1 MPLNTGAPRISPVS
15 EPHTI
20 SLMPSVVPAAFFYS
34 FLLDFLRR
42 GLSNTLGVD
51 SLPVMV
57 LHPVYLGIGSNLGDR
72 AGHLQHALDRLSELT
87 QLVAV
92 SSVRETEPVGPIEQG
107 QYLNAAAAIETKL
120 PPRQLLEALHTIE
133 RASGRDRT
141 HEKRWGPRTLDLDIL
156 VYADRVID
164 EPGLTIPHPCLH
176 ERRFV
181 LEPLAEIAAE
191 LIVPGLHQTVSGL
204 LTALERAESG
214 ASL

>member
-1 MPLNTGAPRISPVS
+1 MQHMLAYI
-15 EPHTI
+15 
-20 SLMPSVVPAAFFYS
+20 
-34 FLLDFLRR
+34 
-42 GLSNTLGVD
+42 
-51 SLPVMV
+51 
-57 LHPVYLGIGSNLGDR
+57 GIGSNLGDR
-72 AGHLQHALDRLSELT
+72 AGHVQLALEQLGELDQT
-87 QLVAV
+87 RVVAISQV
-92 SSVRETEPVGPIEQG
+92 IETAPIGPIEQG
-107 QYLNAAAAIETKL
+107 PYLNAAASIETGL
-120 PPRQLLEALHTIE
+120 SPRGLLEAMQAIE
-133 RASGRDRT
+133 RTHARDRDR
-141 HEKRWGPRTLDLDIL
+141 EERWGPRMLDLDIL